1 MYILFMRDGDFM
13 NTQLKKIGNSKGI
26 IIPAVILKMLDIK
39 ESEELTVKVEGKE
52 IILSK
57 VNSFDPKSLEELFL
71 DYKETYEGEIIFDDS
86 KGREV
91 W

>member
-1 MYILFMRDGDFM
+1 MYILFMKDGDFM

-26 IIPAVILKMLDIK
+26 IIPAAILKMLDIK

-71 DYKETYEGEIIFDDS
+71 NYKETYKGEIIFDDS

>member
-1 MYILFMRDGDFM
+1 MKNYL
-13 NTQLKKIGNSKGI
+13 L
-26 IIPAVILKMLDIK
+26 
-39 ESEELTVKVEGKE
+39 KVEGNE

-57 VNSFDPKSLEELFL
+57 VDAFDPRSLEELFL
-71 DYKETYEGEIIFDDS
+71 GYTGEYQGEIIFDDS

>member
-1 MYILFMRDGDFM
+1 VKDGDFM
-13 NTQLKKIGNSKGI
+13 NTQLKKIGNSKGV
-26 IIPAVILKMLDIK
+26 IIPATILKMLDIK
-39 ESEELTVKVEGKE
+39 DSEEFTVKVEGKE
-52 IILSK
+52 IVLSK

-71 DYKETYEGEIIFDDS
+71 DYKETYNGEIIFDDS

>member
-1 MYILFMRDGDFM
+1 MYILFMREGDFM
-13 NTQLKKIGNSKGI
+13 NTHLKKIGNSKGI
-26 IIPAVILKMLDIK
+26 IIPAAILKLLDIK
-39 ESEELTVKVEGKE
+39 ESEELTVKVEGKD

-71 DYKETYEGEIIFDDS
+71 DCQETYNGNIIFDDS
-86 KGREV
+86 KGREI

>member
-1 MYILFMRDGDFM
+1 M
-13 NTQLKKIGNSKGI
+13 NTQLKKIGNSKGV
-26 IIPAVILKMLDIK
+26 IIPATILKMLDIK
-39 ESEELTVKVEGKE
+39 DSEEFTVKVEGKE
-52 IILSK
+52 IVLSK

-71 DYKETYEGEIIFDDS
+71 DYKETYNGEIIFDDS